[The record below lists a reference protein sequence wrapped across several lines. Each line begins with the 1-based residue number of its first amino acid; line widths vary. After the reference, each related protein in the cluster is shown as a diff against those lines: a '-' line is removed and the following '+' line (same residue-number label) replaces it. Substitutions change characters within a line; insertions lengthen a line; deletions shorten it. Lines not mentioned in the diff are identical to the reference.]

1 MASNRVY
8 DKSTGLNLQTY
19 QRNAASS
26 GLRHEVITIPS
37 DTAASFG
44 NYFTISLRETNIFV
58 HQLLLQFT
66 ANAVAGMTTNPRYT
80 PANFWI
86 SRIELFSSGTVI
98 DTIYPS
104 ELHIL
109 NNLFW
114 DDADRMSINKAA
126 GHYANVAQRV
136 ALAAATSTY
145 YVNLRSFIDQ
155 LHYPLL
161 TANHNLQLRV
171 YMDTLANNTVA
182 SSGTATN
189 SDVTACNLIARVSR
203 IEQGLAS
210 QLLQEMSV
218 RPFDNFFHQTRL
230 FSTTVTCS
238 STSTSSRL
246 ILSPIVGSVPF
257 MFFTVRSTS
266 NLVKD
271 DYFNYSAVTSFAFLD
286 GAGQN
291 IVGGSQLPA
300 SLVQDT
306 LMREW
311 TLSNFCAENNSSLL
325 SAYLTGFN
333 GSNAYLY
340 SFSSDPITAF
350 KTGSL
355 LGARRFNGTELLEIY
370 FSATGT
376 YQVDCYFF
384 TENILTQSP
393 SGISITS
400 V

>member
-8 DKSTGLNLQTY
+8 DKSSGLNLQTY
-19 QRNAASS
+19 QRNAANS
-26 GLRHEVITIPS
+26 GLSHQVISIPS

-44 NYFTISLRETNIFV
+44 NYFTISLRETNVFV

-66 ANAVAGMTTNPRYT
+66 ANAVAGMTTSPRYT
-80 PANFWI
+80 PAPFWI

-98 DTIYPS
+98 DTLYPS
-104 ELHIL
+104 EIHIL

-114 DDADRMSINKAA
+114 DDADRMSINKSA
-126 GHYANVAQRV
+126 GHYANVAQRA
-136 ALAAATSTY
+136 ALAASTSTY

-155 LHYPLL
+155 LHIPLL
-161 TANHNLQLRV
+161 TANHNIQLRV

-189 SDVTACNLIARVSR
+189 TGVTACNLIARVSR
-203 IEQGLAS
+203 IEQSIAS

-238 STSTSSRL
+238 STSSSTRM
-246 ILSPIVGSVPF
+246 ILAPVVGSVAF
-257 MFFTVRSTS
+257 MFFTVRDTS
-266 NLVKD
+266 NLNKD
-271 DYFNYSAVTSFAFLD
+271 NYFTYKEITSFAFLD

-291 IVGGSQLPA
+291 IVGGSQLPHA
-300 SLVQDT
+300 IVKDT
-306 LMREW
+306 LMREQ
-311 TLSNFCAENNSSLL
+311 TLSNYCTEDNSSLL
-325 SAYLTGFN
+325 SSYLTGFN
-333 GSNAYLY
+333 GSNAYMY
-340 SFSSDPITAF
+340 SWSSDPISAF

-355 LGARRFNGTELLEIY
+355 LGARRFNGTEILEVY

-376 YQVDCYFF
+376 YQIDAFFF
-384 TENILTQSP
+384 TENVLRQTP
-393 SGISITS
+393 AGISISS